1 MAVGGWVALLAAF
14 AAAAAL
20 AVLITIRRRL
30 SPAERERQRRLTVSA
45 RGRVG
50 AATITDFHDGV
61 FSYTYTVGGVEH
73 SATQDV
79 STLGDLL
86 PGNPATLISQP
97 ASLKYLRRNPANS
110 IVLAEDW
117 SGVRFRP
124 VSGAAE
130 SVRGASS
137 GGAGNG
143 AE

>member
-1 MAVGGWVALLAAF
+1 MAVGGWVALLAGFTVAV
-14 AAAAAL
+14 AAAAW
-20 AVLITIRRRL
+20 ITLRRRV
-30 SPAERERQRRLTVSA
+30 SPAARERQRRLTVSA

-50 AATITDFHDGV
+50 AATITDFHDGII
-61 FSYTYTVGGVEH
+61 SYTYTVGGVEH

-79 STLGDLL
+79 STLADLL

-124 VSGAAE
+124 ASGAAE
-130 SVRGASS
+130 SIRGGSS

>member
-1 MAVGGWVALLAAF
+1 MALGGWVAFLVAI
-14 AAAAAL
+14 AAAGVIVWL
-20 AVLITIRRRL
+20 VRVRRV
-30 SPAERERQRRLTVSA
+30 SPAERERRRRLTVSV

-50 AATITDFHDGV
+50 AATITDFHDGIL
-61 FSYTYTVGGVEH
+61 SYTYTVGGVEH

-79 STLGDLL
+79 STLADHL

-97 ASLKYLRRNPANS
+97 ASLKYLLRNPANS

-124 VSGAAE
+124 ASGPAE
-130 SVRGASS
+130 SVRGASG